1 MSTKRA
7 WDVLTFDCYG
17 TLIDWE
23 GGIGGAF
30 EAAAALAG
38 ILLNREQA
46 AIEYAR
52 LEPGVEAAPF
62 QSYRSVLT
70 TSATLTARSL
80 GWNLDERSAK
90 FLPRSLPQWPPFPD
104 TNPALVRLK
113 ASGMKLGILSNVDD
127 DLLRETLKHFPV
139 EFDFTITAEQVG
151 SYKPGQGHFEAARQ
165 KIGQARWLHCAQSY
179 YHDVEPAVA
188 LGIPV
193 AWINRKHESP
203 SGTARPDLEFENLS
217 QLASHLA

>member
-1 MSTKRA
+1 MSTKRS

-30 EAAAALAG
+30 EA
-38 ILLNREQA
+38 
-46 AIEYAR
+46 
-52 LEPGVEAAPF
+52 
-62 QSYRSVLT
+62 
-70 TSATLTARSL
+70 
-80 GWNLDERSAK
+80 
-90 FLPRSLPQWPPFPD
+90 
-104 TNPALVRLK
+104 
-113 ASGMKLGILSNVDD
+113 
-127 DLLRETLKHFPV
+127 
-139 EFDFTITAEQVG
+139 
-151 SYKPGQGHFEAARQ
+151 
-165 KIGQARWLHCAQSY
+165 
-179 YHDVEPAVA
+179 AVA